1 MTTSSEASESPVVRA
16 VLVTGFEPFGGETEN
31 PSRQIA
37 LELAGR
43 TVLGRTIVSAVLPCV
58 FGESIRALKAAIK
71 KHQPELVICLGQA
84 GGRAG
89 LTVERVAINLDDAPI
104 ADNAG
109 VRPIDQPISKSGPA
123 ACWSTL
129 PVKMTARAIAM
140 AGIDASV
147 SHSAGT
153 FVCNHVFYG
162 LMQAL
167 KRRPQTRGGFIHVP
181 FLPEQSLRQGRN
193 APFMLLPQMVRGIEV
208 AIETAL
214 STEEDA
220 AITGGATH

>member
-1 MTTSSEASESPVVRA
+1 MTTSSEAAGTPAVRT

-43 TVLGRTIVSAVLPCV
+43 SVLGRTIVSEVLPCV
-58 FGESIRALKAAIK
+58 FGKSTRALRTAIR
-71 KHQPELVICLGQA
+71 KHAPELVICLGQA

-89 LTVERVAINLDDAPI
+89 LTLERVAINLDDAPLP
-104 ADNAG
+104 DNAG
-109 VRPIDQPISKSGPA
+109 VRPIDQPILKSGPA
-123 ACWSTL
+123 AYWSTL
-129 PVKMTARAIAM
+129 PVKGMARAMAM
-140 AGIDASV
+140 AGIEASV

-153 FVCNHVFYG
+153 YVCNHVFYG
-162 LMQAL
+162 LMQSL
-167 KRRPQTRGGFIHVP
+167 KRRPATRGGFIHVP
-181 FLPEQSLRQGRN
+181 FLPEQSLRQGRS

-214 STEEDA
+214 SLAEDA
-220 AITGGATH
+220 SIAGGATH